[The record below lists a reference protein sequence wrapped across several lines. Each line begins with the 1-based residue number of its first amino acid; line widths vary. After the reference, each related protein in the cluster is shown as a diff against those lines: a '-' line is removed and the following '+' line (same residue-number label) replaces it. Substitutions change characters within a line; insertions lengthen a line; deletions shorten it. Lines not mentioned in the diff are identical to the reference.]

1 MEIDDLL
8 TSAFKVLAALSID
21 VFEFVCQNQTHV
33 KRSNSFQMTQTQ
45 DCDMTAKYVK
55 LSDYIKP
62 LSQYDAAS
70 VKDEC
75 DMEEFF
81 KCLRIDDFSS
91 WSETF
96 GKRVKR
102 VAIAEWMCTDTIVE
116 IHLYFFDGEF
126 VAVSFQSAR
135 KSRVQL
141 KWANLEAAGK
151 IRKFIYSILEEE
163 DELSV
168 DLIEPDELIDRRW
181 FER

>member
-1 MEIDDLL
+1 MEIDNLL

-21 VFEFVCQNQTHV
+21 VFEFVCQNQTRV

-45 DCDMTAKYVK
+45 DSDMTAKYVK
-55 LSDYIKP
+55 LTDYIKP
-62 LSQYDAAS
+62 LSQYDAGS

-81 KCLRIDDFSS
+81 KCLGIDAFSS

-102 VAIAEWMCTDTIVE
+102 VAIAEWMCSDTIVG

-163 DELSV
+163 LSV
-168 DLIEPDELIDRRW
+168 VLIEPDELIDRRW